1 MVSFYAWKYP
11 KSSSIWS
18 TMPHQIVQT
27 KSAYLGKYLKS
38 GIATG
43 IKHSFFELFFISR
56 ILSHGLWHLLTKLE
70 TRCGHWLSFLCL
82 LLRKWILS
90 LSKMKLLSSVFL
102 FCSAIWFVSG
112 QLDLEKGPFKLTWR
126 PSRALSHAS
135 SIASETL
142 ELKEHQMVCRAK
154 RGSFRT
160 LSIGADGTSLDCVS
174 VKEPHFLHRSLIVKK
189 ATE

>member
-1 MVSFYAWKYP
+1 MWSQNDLYLSKTCLKYMVSFYEWKYS

-18 TMPHQIVQT
+18 TMPHQIVD
-27 KSAYLGKYLKS
+27 KECILGQVFEKWHRDGHKTF
-38 GIATG
+38 IFR
-43 IKHSFFELFFISR
+43 IVFFSR

-126 PSRALSHAS
+126 PSRALSLAS
-135 SIASETL
+135 TIARQVFEKWHRDGHETF
-142 ELKEHQMVCRAK
+142 
-154 RGSFRT
+154 S
-160 LSIGADGTSLDCVS
+160 
-174 VKEPHFLHRSLIVKK
+174 
-189 ATE
+189 

>member
-1 MVSFYAWKYP
+1 MVSFYEWKYP

-18 TMPHQIVQT
+18 TMPHQIVWT

-82 LLRKWILS
+82 LFYKNESSHHRRWNCFLPCFSSVQQFNLS
-90 LSKMKLLSSVFL
+90 RGKRTLKKGLLSWH
-102 FCSAIWFVSG
+102 SAL
-112 QLDLEKGPFKLTWR
+112 QGPSASPWPLLGKYLKSDIATGMKHFPR
-126 PSRALSHAS
+126 NLSF
-135 SIASETL
+135 T
-142 ELKEHQMVCRAK
+142 VCD
-154 RGSFRT
+154 T
-160 LSIGADGTSLDCVS
+160 C
-174 VKEPHFLHRSLIVKK
+174 
-189 ATE
+189 